1 MFQFAPFASHTYVFS
16 VRYRPTAVG
25 SPIRKSAD
33 QSPFAGS
40 PQLIASY
47 YVLHRL

>member
-1 MFQFAPFASHTYVFS
+1 MYS
-16 VRYRPTAVG
+16 VHDTVCTVG

>member
-1 MFQFAPFASHTYVFS
+1 MFQFAAFALHTYVFS
-16 VRYRPTAVG
+16 MQYPKRVG
-25 SPIRKSAD
+25 CPIRKSAD
-33 QSPFAGS
+33 QSVFAHS